1 MQILTL
7 DNTCFKLTHL
17 PDKLD
22 DEVHFSVLDNSDP
35 KSPDFF
41 FIPLIFVES
50 FSAPAIVMEIEG
62 NEIMMP
68 VDWSMA
74 VGDSQT
80 GNDLEILP

>member
-7 DNTCFKLTHL
+7 DNKCFKLNSL
-17 PDKLD
+17 PEKLE

-41 FIPLIFVES
+41 FIPLIFIES
-50 FSAPAIVMEIEG
+50 FSSPAIVMEING
-62 NEIMMP
+62 KEIMMP

-80 GNDLEILP
+80 GVWQ